1 MNNITTVPAQV
12 TTTLTMPLLLAQ
24 VNAEL
29 SLHQLDLIT
38 IKGSYS
44 QFFDYFNSKLAPS
57 INSWI
62 DAVNC
67 DHAVQSNINSHYGH
81 LAFSHYLARQYDPLR
96 WSADVTVMTRGFI
109 NITDK
114 KLSFNSIN
122 IHHIY
127 DYLVTELIDI
137 DDVKHQFSHLLITDN
152 INYLY
157 RNTPPCIHRYAV
169 DNYDLI
175 EKNVQQ
181 NISMLFKLYL
191 KTIATATQAIVL
203 NK

>member
-12 TTTLTMPLLLAQ
+12 TSTLTMPLLLTQ
-24 VNAEL
+24 VDAEL
-29 SLHQLDLIT
+29 SLHQLDLLT

-44 QFFDYFNSKLAPS
+44 LFFDYFNTKLATS
-57 INSWI
+57 ITSWI

-67 DHAVQSNINSHYGH
+67 NHAILSDLNSHYGY

-96 WSADVTVMTRGFI
+96 WSEEVTVMTKGFI
-109 NITDK
+109 NINDK
-114 KLSFNSIN
+114 KLSFNPIN

-169 DNYDLI
+169 DNSELI
-175 EKNVQQ
+175 EKNIQQ

-191 KTIATATQAIVL
+191 KTIATATQEIVL